1 LNAVYYWSNDQ
12 GMLSVLDKMSKKYLV
27 TKLIACCFAMT
38 TPSESLAEEKFESS
52 PNKEMGLSLSEELP
66 DELTSMEAPFEF
78 LLKAGYREDNLNWN
92 EAGGSI
98 NILSELK
105 WEHLKIAQISA
116 DAGLNFH
123 TDWKLRGVLTY
134 GRITSG
140 SNQDSDYNGN
150 NRTLEFSR
158 SNNKGG
164 GKVRDV
170 SAGFGKTIHLSSPSS
185 KNDLSVSP
193 SVGLSIH
200 QQYLTMTDG
209 FQTLP
214 ASGSYPGL
222 ANSYDTK
229 WQGPWAGI
237 SGHLE
242 QRGNW
247 SLTAT
252 AEYHWADY
260 SAQANWNL
268 RREFSHP
275 VSFVHTAKGR
285 GIMFSAETTYPVSK
299 EWRFS
304 LSMTL
309 QRWKTGAGIDKTFF
323 SDGSAGYYPL
333 NEVNWRSAAVDLG
346 VARSF

>member
-1 LNAVYYWSNDQ
+1 
-12 GMLSVLDKMSKKYLV
+12 MLDKMRKQYLI
-27 TKLIACCFAMT
+27 TKLIACCFALT
-38 TPSESLAEEKFESS
+38 ATSGLLAEEKLESG
-52 PNKEMGLSLSEELP
+52 PDKEMRLKLSEEMA
-66 DELTSMEAPFEF
+66 DELTSTETPFEF
-78 LLKAGYREDNLNWN
+78 LLKAGYRKDNLNWN
-92 EAGGSI
+92 EAGGSV

-105 WEHLKIAQISA
+105 WENLKIAQISA
-116 DAGLNFH
+116 DARLNFH
-123 TDWKLRGVLTY
+123 TDWNFRGVFTY

-170 SAGFGKTIHLSSPSS
+170 SAGFGKTVHLSSPAS
-185 KNDLSVSP
+185 KNDLSISP
-193 SVGLSIH
+193 LVGLSIH
-200 QQYLTMTDG
+200 QQDLTMTDG

-214 ASGSYPGL
+214 ASGSYSGL
-222 ANSYDTK
+222 ASSYDTK

-237 SGHLE
+237 NAQLE
-242 QRGNW
+242 QRRNW
-247 SLTAT
+247 SLNAT

-260 SAQANWNL
+260 SARANWNL
-268 RREFSHP
+268 RPEFSHP

-285 GIMFSAETTYPVSK
+285 GILFSAEATYPVSQ
-299 EWRFS
+299 EWRVS

-333 NEVNWRSAAVDLG
+333 NEVNWRSAAIDLG
-346 VARSF
+346 VARDF